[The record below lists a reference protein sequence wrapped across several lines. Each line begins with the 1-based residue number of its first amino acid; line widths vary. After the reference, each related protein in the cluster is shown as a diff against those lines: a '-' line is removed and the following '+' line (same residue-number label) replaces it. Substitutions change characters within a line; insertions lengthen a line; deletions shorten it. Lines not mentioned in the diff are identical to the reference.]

1 MGGTP
6 SRFSIVL
13 AAAALASVFAAV
25 QCAED
30 TSKLTPE
37 QEARFQ
43 KEGILRRAD
52 NIVFHY
58 TTEHSFRREETRQ
71 RRVASIVVT
80 KRSVLIHKNA
90 KIGLEITDRSRRPC
104 EVHRRGTRVRIYAR
118 SGTRSGE
125 IWSFEPSTDA
135 EGWTRDIRAV
145 IRGGAGP
152 GSPARRGKSRTSPG

>member
-1 MGGTP
+1 LVP
-6 SRFSIVL
+6 VL
-13 AAAALASVFAAV
+13 AVV

-43 KEGILRRAD
+43 EEGILRRAD

-58 TTEHSFRREETRQ
+58 TREYGFRREGTRE
-71 RRVASIVVT
+71 RRLASIVVT
-80 KRSVLIHKNA
+80 RHSVLIHKNE
-90 KIGLEITDRSRRPC
+90 KVGLEFTARSRRPF
-104 EVHRRGTRVRIYAR
+104 EVHRRGMRVRIYAR
-118 SGTRSGE
+118 SGSRSGE
-125 IWSFEPSTDA
+125 VWSFEASTDA